1 MSYISETKTYV
12 CHYCGTQIP
21 APKQEKIE
29 SEKVKKMRPIAYGL
43 IIFFGS
49 GVLWFLFS
57 VLAGLEAAFS
67 GTRYWMILVY
77 VFGAVFFLS
86 LPVAAVAEIV
96 RWWRRRQRRE

>member
-1 MSYISETKTYV
+1 
-12 CHYCGTQIP
+12 
-21 APKQEKIE
+21 
-29 SEKVKKMRPIAYGL
+29 MRPIAYGL

-57 VLAGLEAAFS
+57 IAAAFEWLSGYRGS
-67 GTRYWMILVY
+67 GTVLMYAFELI
-77 VFGAVFFLS
+77 FFLS